1 MDDAKKQLN
10 FEAPH
15 TEEVES
21 TGKKRLLDNVPAPEP
36 KRKRHAPL
44 YQYKKKVT
52 KIAVVPATNLTKAET
67 STGAGTSGAG
77 TSNAPTRQPP
87 PLPPL
92 PPLPQPPKYRS
103 RLGVFDIDLTYPSFR
118 MRRDAQRPGSGTQ
131 HHNPEPGPST
141 PRLEGSDEDRAYNH
155 FYQRV
160 EETVIS
166 SSPEWITSS
175 EDEERP

>member
-15 TEEVES
+15 TDAVE
-21 TGKKRLLDNVPAPEP
+21 TPGKKRLPDNVPASVP

-44 YQYKKKVT
+44 YQYKKVT
-52 KIAVVPATNLTKAET
+52 KIAVVPATNLTKGDT

-77 TSNAPTRQPP
+77 TSNAPARQP
-87 PLPPL
+87 PPL

-131 HHNPEPGPST
+131 LHNPEPGPST
-141 PRLEGSDEDRAYNH
+141 PQLEGSHEDRAYNH